1 MDHWSAAET
10 DAPVQT
16 GFSPRQRPGQ
26 PPRDYPLSG
35 HPYPAQGDYPP
46 SRYPAQGDYPPSR
59 PLYEDPLYQD
69 LRGYPPPQP
78 SGPGARGP
86 SPDRPVSLLPV
97 KQPPA
102 QRLPAQQPPAQRL
115 PAQQPPAQRLP
126 AQQPP
131 AQRLPAQQPHAHRLT
146 QIQVRRPRTWPHR
159 LGGVLIAGACVV
171 SAAWYVP
178 RVMRDDRGLLT
189 GTVVSSGIV
198 TLNFPNAGAIAT
210 LNVRLDQQVR
220 KGQVLA
226 SQYMPN
232 AGSLLAADHATIAA
246 DQAKIAELKA
256 AEAADPA
263 AAAGDNAQIAAD
275 KAQLALDQAG
285 LVTNQAKIA
294 TAEIVAPADGIVV
307 AVNGQPGQTVT
318 SSGIRDYATDSHQAS
333 ASQRPPFS
341 LLPEGPQPVSHTP
354 VSGSALPVIALR
366 VSATWQVIALIPENS
381 VSAIKPGRQV
391 TISVPAAQISG
402 VRATIDEV
410 LPTPAS
416 MSGGTVYQAVVTL
429 TGHAAGLPLNGM
441 AADVRLDS

>member
-1 MDHWSAAET
+1 MLGRAWWRASRHGDGNGMETSGMDHWSAAET

-16 GFSPRQRPGQ
+16 GFSPRQRAGQ

-35 HPYPAQGDYPP
+35 HPYPAPD
-46 SRYPAQGDYPPSR
+46 DYPPSR

-69 LRGYPPPQP
+69 LREYPPPQP

-102 QRLPAQQPPAQRL
+102 QRLPAQQPPAQ
-115 PAQQPPAQRLP
+115 QPPAQRLP
-126 AQQPP
+126 AQRLP
-131 AQRLPAQQPHAHRLT
+131 AHRLPAQQLSAQQPPAHRLT
-146 QIQVRRPRTWPHR
+146 QTQVRRPRAWPHR

-275 KAQLALDQAG
+275 KAQLALDQSE

-333 ASQRPPFS
+333 ASQRPPFPFFPRARS
-341 LLPEGPQPVSHTP
+341 P
-354 VSGSALPVIALR
+354 
-366 VSATWQVIALIPENS
+366 SAT
-381 VSAIKPGRQV
+381 
-391 TISVPAAQISG
+391 
-402 VRATIDEV
+402 
-410 LPTPAS
+410 LP
-416 MSGGTVYQAVVTL
+416 
-429 TGHAAGLPLNGM
+429 
-441 AADVRLDS
+441 

>member
-1 MDHWSAAET
+1 MDHWTAAET

-35 HPYPAQGDYPP
+35 
-46 SRYPAQGDYPPSR
+46 R
-59 PLYEDPLYQD
+59 PLSGPGRLPALPSGSYEDPLYQD
-69 LRGYPPPQP
+69 LREYPPPQP

-115 PAQQPPAQRLP
+115 PAHRLS
-126 AQQPP
+126 
-131 AQRLPAQQPHAHRLT
+131 AQQPHAHRLT
-146 QIQVRRPRTWPHR
+146 QTQVRRPRTWPHR

-263 AAAGDNAQIAAD
+263 AAPGDNAQIAAD
-275 KAQLALDQAG
+275 KAQLALDQSE

-341 LLPEGPQPVSHTP
+341 LLPEVPQPVSHTP
-354 VSGSALPVIALR
+354 VSGSGLPVIALR

-381 VSAIKPGRQV
+381 VSAIAG
-391 TISVPAAQISG
+391 PAGHDQ
-402 VRATIDEV
+402 RARGPNLWRASDDRRGAA
-410 LPTPAS
+410 TPAS
-416 MSGGTVYQAVVTL
+416 MSGGTVYQAVVTR

>member
-46 SRYPAQGDYPPSR
+46 SR

-69 LRGYPPPQP
+69 LREYPPPQP

-102 QRLPAQQPPAQRL
+102 QRLPAQQPPAQ
-115 PAQQPPAQRLP
+115 QPPAQRLP
-126 AQQPP
+126 AQRLPAHRLPAHRLPAQQLS

-146 QIQVRRPRTWPHR
+146 QTQVRRPRTWPHR

-275 KAQLALDQAG
+275 KAQLALDQSE

-429 TGHAAGLPLNGM
+429 IGHAAGLPLNGM

>member
-69 LRGYPPPQP
+69 LREYPPPQP

-102 QRLPAQQPPAQRL
+102 QRLPAH
-115 PAQQPPAQRLP
+115 
-126 AQQPP
+126 
-131 AQRLPAQQPHAHRLT
+131 RLPAQQPHAHRLT

-178 RVMRDDRGLLT
+178 RVIRDDRGLLT

-275 KAQLALDQAG
+275 KAQLALDQSE

>member
-35 HPYPAQGDYPP
+35 HPYPAEGDYPA

-97 KQPPA
+97 KQS
-102 QRLPAQQPPAQRL
+102 PAQRL

-178 RVMRDDRGLLT
+178 RVIRDDRGLLT

-275 KAQLALDQAG
+275 KAQLALDQAE

-333 ASQRPPFS
+333 ASAATAFFPSSR
-341 LLPEGPQPVSHTP
+341 GPQPVSRTP
-354 VSGSALPVIALR
+354 VSGSALPVIASR
-366 VSATWQVIALIPENS
+366 P
-381 VSAIKPGRQV
+381 PGRSSRSSPRIRSRRSSRSCRSRSACPRPKSLACERRS
-391 TISVPAAQISG
+391 TRCCRP
-402 VRATIDEV
+402 R
-410 LPTPAS
+410 LPCQEEPSTRPS
-416 MSGGTVYQAVVTL
+416 
-429 TGHAAGLPLNGM
+429 
-441 AADVRLDS
+441 

>member
-1 MDHWSAAET
+1 M
-10 DAPVQT
+10 
-16 GFSPRQRPGQ
+16 
-26 PPRDYPLSG
+26 
-35 HPYPAQGDYPP
+35 
-46 SRYPAQGDYPPSR
+46 
-59 PLYEDPLYQD
+59 
-69 LRGYPPPQP
+69 
-78 SGPGARGP
+78 
-86 SPDRPVSLLPV
+86 
-97 KQPPA
+97 
-102 QRLPAQQPPAQRL
+102 
-115 PAQQPPAQRLP
+115 
-126 AQQPP
+126 
-131 AQRLPAQQPHAHRLT
+131 
-146 QIQVRRPRTWPHR
+146 
-159 LGGVLIAGACVV
+159 LIAGACVV

-275 KAQLALDQAG
+275 KAQLALDQSE

>member
-1 MDHWSAAET
+1 MDHWTAAET

-16 GFSPRQRPGQ
+16 GFSPRQRAGQ

-69 LRGYPPPQP
+69 LREYPPPQP

-102 QRLPAQQPPAQRL
+102 QRLPAH
-115 PAQQPPAQRLP
+115 
-126 AQQPP
+126 
-131 AQRLPAQQPHAHRLT
+131 RLPAQQPHAHRLT
-146 QIQVRRPRTWPHR
+146 QTQVRRPRTWPHR

-275 KAQLALDQAG
+275 KAQLALDQSE

>member
-1 MDHWSAAET
+1 
-10 DAPVQT
+10 
-16 GFSPRQRPGQ
+16 
-26 PPRDYPLSG
+26 
-35 HPYPAQGDYPP
+35 
-46 SRYPAQGDYPPSR
+46 
-59 PLYEDPLYQD
+59 
-69 LRGYPPPQP
+69 
-78 SGPGARGP
+78 
-86 SPDRPVSLLPV
+86 
-97 KQPPA
+97 
-102 QRLPAQQPPAQRL
+102 
-115 PAQQPPAQRLP
+115 
-126 AQQPP
+126 
-131 AQRLPAQQPHAHRLT
+131 
-146 QIQVRRPRTWPHR
+146 
-159 LGGVLIAGACVV
+159 
-171 SAAWYVP
+171 
-178 RVMRDDRGLLT
+178 MRDDRGLLT

-275 KAQLALDQAG
+275 KAQLALDQAE

-341 LLPEGPQPVSHTP
+341 LLPEGPQPVSRHSRKRIRAAGDRAARLGHLAGHRAHP
-354 VSGSALPVIALR
+354 REFGLGDQAGPAGHDQRARGPNLWRASDDRRGAADPGFHVRRNRL
-366 VSATWQVIALIPENS
+366 
-381 VSAIKPGRQV
+381 PGRRDPHRARGR
-391 TISVPAAQISG
+391 SAAERHGRRRPA
-402 VRATIDEV
+402 
-410 LPTPAS
+410 
-416 MSGGTVYQAVVTL
+416 
-429 TGHAAGLPLNGM
+429 
-441 AADVRLDS
+441 